1 MSSADTIFEGRLR
14 ELCKQAPPWYRTPSL
29 VRLYLLLIAPMITTT
44 AWGFDNAL
52 TNGLQSIDTFMDN
65 FGNPQG
71 STLGFFGASMSVGG
85 IIACIIGGPLND
97 RYGRRPLLFFGAL
110 LIVGMVI
117 MQTFASNFGM
127 FTGGKLLLGFGAF
140 IQQCAASVLVVE
152 LVHPKQREALS
163 SFFNTNIYIGFII
176 GAWIT
181 FGTFR
186 MASQWSWKL
195 PCILQLALPAYQVL
209 AVWFCP
215 ESPRWLMSKGRV
227 EEARQILI
235 KYHGNGV
242 EDEIVRLEMQEILA
256 GIEADQTL
264 VKPNWE
270 GLKTILGT
278 KGNRHR
284 LWICVVTAVGSQALG
299 GSFVSAYLPQILDQ
313 VGLTTSK
320 EKTLINGIMTIVNW
334 LTALVSAFII
344 PKVKRRTIFLTSTAG
359 MTVAFVIWTA
369 LTAQYVKTGY
379 KGYGIGVVVVIF
391 IYNFFVSMCWVPLVI
406 AYPLENV
413 TTKQRAIFF
422 AVTLFSINVSAF
434 CSSYLNPVGL
444 AAIGW
449 RYYIPQCCFNALMI
463 AIIYFTFVETKGLTL
478 EEIAILYD
486 GKEAFQQAV
495 NHVSAELNA
504 KHGGAVAHVE
514 ERAGEKA

>member
-1 MSSADTIFEGRLR
+1 MPTVVQISQPGPALPPPDRPNDHHRRL
-14 ELCKQAPPWYRTPSL
+14 
-29 VRLYLLLIAPMITTT
+29 
-44 AWGFDNAL
+44 GFRQRVDKWA
-52 TNGLQSIDTFMDN
+52 SIHRHLHEQFWQ
-65 FGNPQG
+65 PQG

-85 IIACIIGGPLND
+85 IIGCIVGGPLND
-97 RYGRRPLLFFGAL
+97 RFGRRPLISGGAL

-117 MQTFASNFGM
+117 MQTFSSNFRM

-186 MASQWSWKL
+186 MMSQWSWKL
-195 PCILQLALPAYQVL
+195 PCILQLALPAYQVVM
-209 AVWFCP
+209 VWFCP
-215 ESPRWLMSKGRV
+215 ESPRWLISKGRI

-242 EDEIVRLEMQEILA
+242 ENEIIRVEMEEIMG
-256 GIEADQTL
+256 GIEADKTMI
-264 VKPNWE
+264 KANWQ

-284 LWICVVTAVGSQALG
+284 LWICIVTAVGSQALG
-299 GSFVSAYLPQILDQ
+299 GSFVTAYLPQILDQ
-313 VGLTTSK
+313 VGLTSSK
-320 EKTLINGIMTIVNW
+320 DKTLINGIMTIVNW
-334 LTALVSAFII
+334 LTAIIAAFVI
-344 PKVKRRTIFLTSTAG
+344 PKVKRRTMFLFATTG
-359 MTVAFVIWTA
+359 MTASFIIWTA
-369 LTAQYVKTGY
+369 LTAEYVKHGH
-379 KGYGIGVVVVIF
+379 KGLGIGVVVIIF
-391 IYNFFVSMCWVPLVI
+391 IYNFFTSMCWVPLVI

-422 AVTLFSINVSAF
+422 AITLFSINVSAF

-449 RYYIPQCCFNALMI
+449 RYYLPQCCFNALMI

-478 EEIAILYD
+478 EEIAIIYD
-486 GKEAFQQAV
+486 GKESFEEAV
-495 NHVSAELNA
+495 HYVSMELNA
-504 KHGGAVAHVE
+504 KHSEAVNHVE
-514 ERAGEKA
+514 GLTEVKA